1 MVVVAGALLV
11 ASGGVGLYG
20 LNVAGERLGEL
31 NNDGLRDVIRLQQI
45 DQTIAQTRQAL
56 IEPERMELINQR
68 FEMGEAIEGSATQ
81 IVDIWQAY
89 FSRDVN
95 TTPLA
100 TSFNERLQ
108 AFCLKA

>member
-1 MVVVAGALLV
+1 M
-11 ASGGVGLYG
+11 GLYG

-31 NNDGLRDVIRLQQI
+31 NNDGLGMLFAFGKLIGA
-45 DQTIAQTRQAL
+45 IAQTRQAL

-68 FEMGEAIEGSATQ
+68 FEMEEAIEGSATQ

-100 TSFNERLQ
+100 TSFNEQLE
-108 AFCLKA
+108 AFC